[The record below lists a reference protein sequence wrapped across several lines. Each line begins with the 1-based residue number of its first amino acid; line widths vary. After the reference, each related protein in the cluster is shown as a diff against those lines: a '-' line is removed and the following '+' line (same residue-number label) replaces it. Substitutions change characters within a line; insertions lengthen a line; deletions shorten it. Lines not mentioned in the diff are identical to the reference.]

1 LGDNVQDT
9 TDDWTAPG
17 YDDPNMNEE
26 WFGIVSISSSDPSLR
41 TTREA
46 YDIVTNIYATDP
58 KPGIYKRI

>member
-1 LGDNVQDT
+1 M
-9 TDDWTAPG
+9 PG